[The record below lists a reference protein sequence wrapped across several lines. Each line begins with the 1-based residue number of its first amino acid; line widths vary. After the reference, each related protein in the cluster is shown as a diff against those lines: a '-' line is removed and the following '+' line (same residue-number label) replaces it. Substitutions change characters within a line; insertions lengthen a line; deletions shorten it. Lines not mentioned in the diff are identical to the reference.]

1 MGSVDSLKQAVQE
14 LQRDITLRRSLTKD
28 LTINDLKTKISQ
40 TEELLDVHLSTIEE
54 KQPSLEQVILLINHV
69 CEVDVDNCESSWELM

>member
-40 TEELLDVHLSTIEE
+40 TEELLDVHFSTIEE
-54 KQPSLEQVILLINHV
+54 KQPGLEQVRV
-69 CEVDVDNCESSWELM
+69 